1 MLYSDCEFLAT
12 NSKCITFFQ
21 SPMMFSYTKSFM
33 GKRKVS
39 LQIEESQWS
48 DKFTLDTIEDADK
61 VTCKSGKNAENY
73 HVGVQINMSK
83 SSLTKIITFTPF
95 YLLHNT
101 MDYAIEICELEQ
113 LDPNWLEIGKNFVFQ
128 HTVHYAPEIF
138 KM

>member
-1 MLYSDCEFLAT
+1 
-12 NSKCITFFQ
+12 
-21 SPMMFSYTKSFM
+21 M

-39 LQIEESQWS
+39 LQIEESSWS

-101 MDYAIEICELEQ
+101 MEYAIEICELEQ
-113 LDPNWLEIGKNFVFQ
+113 LDPNWLEIGKTFFF
-128 HTVHYAPEIF
+128 HFTVWILQDFSVTQILREIKVGKSRSANSAIF
-138 KM
+138 AH

>member
-1 MLYSDCEFLAT
+1 
-12 NSKCITFFQ
+12 
-21 SPMMFSYTKSFM
+21 MMFSYTKSFM

-39 LQIEESQWS
+39 LQIEESSWS

-83 SSLTKIITFTPF
+83 SSLTKIITFTPY

-101 MDYAIEICELEQ
+101 MEYAIEICELEQ
-113 LDPNWLEIGKNFVFQ
+113 LDPNWLEIGKTFISQCGNF
-128 HTVHYAPEIF
+128 TIF
-138 KM
+138 LLLRFYVKSKLVNSLPFLHIEMH